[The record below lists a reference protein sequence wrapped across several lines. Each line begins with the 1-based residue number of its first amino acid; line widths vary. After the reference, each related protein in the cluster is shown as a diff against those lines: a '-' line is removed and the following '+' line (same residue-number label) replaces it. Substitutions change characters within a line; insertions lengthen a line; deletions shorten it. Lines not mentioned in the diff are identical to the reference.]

1 MCLDRLGWDCELH
14 GNLREQWNV
23 LLSELKF
30 LNDVRVPRCY
40 YLLQPKYFTTQVHGF
55 SDASESAIGAVVY
68 VRTVYENGT
77 IDVKLIASKTKVA
90 PVKKQTIPRLE
101 LVAATVLAK
110 LVESL
115 LKALKWS
122 LEVFYW
128 VDSMTALHWI
138 RNDRAWKPFVQHRVN
153 KIRSISLTESWNFC
167 PGSLNPAD
175 LPSRGISGQLLSNSS
190 SWFNGPK
197 FLARGEEEWPKRP
210 VGNLSQSDEVLRE
223 IVKEHPNVVR
233 SLVSNE
239 IEQRAMPDLNK
250 AIDIT
255 RYSSMKKLLRTTAY
269 VMRFINMLKK
279 MPRCERTTNKL
290 TTSEELSSDEIRK
303 AQLLWIR
310 SIQQLSF
317 EKEILFLLSKN
328 VNSSIPIYVKQFGL
342 FLDGDHVLRCRG
354 RLKNSSLNLESKN
367 PVLLPK
373 ESRFVELLICE
384 VHHNVKHSGIR
395 DTLTTIREHFWI
407 IRGREAVKKIVRKC
421 VVCRKAEGLPYGGTP
436 PPDLPV
442 SRVSDDPPFTNVGLD
457 FAGPLF
463 VRESCERNN
472 LSDNPTK
479 VYILL
484 FTCASTRAIH
494 LELTPSLS
502 VPAFLRAF
510 RRYAS
515 RRALPALLI
524 SDNAK
529 TFRAACLEI
538 RKLCRSEEVLRYLA
552 NHQITWQFIVE
563 KAPWW
568 EASGNV

>member
-1 MCLDRLGWDCELH
+1 
-14 GNLREQWNV
+14 
-23 LLSELKF
+23 
-30 LNDVRVPRCY
+30 
-40 YLLQPKYFTTQVHGF
+40 
-55 SDASESAIGAVVY
+55 
-68 VRTVYENGT
+68 
-77 IDVKLIASKTKVA
+77 
-90 PVKKQTIPRLE
+90 
-101 LVAATVLAK
+101 
-110 LVESL
+110 
-115 LKALKWS
+115 
-122 LEVFYW
+122 
-128 VDSMTALHWI
+128 
-138 RNDRAWKPFVQHRVN
+138 
-153 KIRSISLTESWNFC
+153 
-167 PGSLNPAD
+167 
-175 LPSRGISGQLLSNSS
+175 
-190 SWFNGPK
+190 
-197 FLARGEEEWPKRP
+197 
-210 VGNLSQSDEVLRE
+210 
-223 IVKEHPNVVR
+223 
-233 SLVSNE
+233 
-239 IEQRAMPDLNK
+239 MPDLNK

-303 AQLLWIR
+303 VQLLWIR

-342 FLDGDHVLRCRG
+342 FLDGDHVLRCHG
-354 RLKNSSLNLESKN
+354 RLKNSSLDLESRT

-373 ESRFVELLICE
+373 ESRFVQLLICE
-384 VHHNVKHSGIR
+384 FQHNVKHSGIC

-407 IRGREAVKKIVRKC
+407 IRGREAVKNIVRKC
-421 VVCRKAEGLPYGGTP
+421 FVFCKAEGLPYGGTL

-457 FAGPLF
+457 FARPLF
-463 VRESCERNN
+463 IRESSERNN

-479 VYILL
+479 LYILL
-484 FTCASTRAIH
+484 FTCASTRAIN

-515 RRALPALLI
+515 RRALPYLLI

-529 TFRAACLEI
+529 TFQGAFLEI
-538 RKLCRSEEVLRYLA
+538 CKLCRSEELLRYLA
-552 NHQITWQFIVE
+552 NHHITWQFIVE

-568 EASGNV
+568 GGFWERLIRSVKHPQRKVVGRTNLTYDELHTIVVEIEDVIKA

>member
-1 MCLDRLGWDCELH
+1 M
-14 GNLREQWNV
+14 
-23 LLSELKF
+23 
-30 LNDVRVPRCY
+30 
-40 YLLQPKYFTTQVHGF
+40 
-55 SDASESAIGAVVY
+55 
-68 VRTVYENGT
+68 
-77 IDVKLIASKTKVA
+77 
-90 PVKKQTIPRLE
+90 
-101 LVAATVLAK
+101 
-110 LVESL
+110 
-115 LKALKWS
+115 
-122 LEVFYW
+122 
-128 VDSMTALHWI
+128 
-138 RNDRAWKPFVQHRVN
+138 
-153 KIRSISLTESWNFC
+153 
-167 PGSLNPAD
+167 
-175 LPSRGISGQLLSNSS
+175 
-190 SWFNGPK
+190 
-197 FLARGEEEWPKRP
+197 
-210 VGNLSQSDEVLRE
+210 
-223 IVKEHPNVVR
+223 
-233 SLVSNE
+233 
-239 IEQRAMPDLNK
+239 
-250 AIDIT
+250 
-255 RYSSMKKLLRTTAY
+255 
-269 VMRFINMLKK
+269 
-279 MPRCERTTNKL
+279 
-290 TTSEELSSDEIRK
+290 
-303 AQLLWIR
+303 
-310 SIQQLSF
+310 
-317 EKEILFLLSKN
+317 
-328 VNSSIPIYVKQFGL
+328 NSSIPIYVKQFGL

-354 RLKNSSLNLESKN
+354 RLKNSLLNLESKN

-552 NHQITWQFIVE
+552 NYQITWQFIVE

-568 EASGNV
+568 GGFWERLIRSVKRPLRKVVGRTNLTYDELHTIVVEIEGVINARPLTYVYDDEEAVSLPLSPSHLVYGRRITTMPNSEHFEIQSTYQSLTRKAKHHKNLLQRFILQWRNEYLLALREQYTSKSRGNQNPEIAVGDIVIIRNDQTKRIFWKVAKVEQLLQGGDGITRAAQVRVLRGDSSHSHLLRRSIRQLIPIEVHQEEDINERVENDKKGEKEQVLRPTDRPQRSAGITGQLRRLQNTNKF